1 MEASI
6 RELTITVA
14 KMEEDKLRHEKEF
27 QEALKQ
33 EKDRMAQVNK
43 IIL

>member
-6 RELTITVA
+6 RELTISVA
-14 KMEEDKLRHEKEF
+14 KTEEDKLRHEKEF

-43 IIL
+43 VIL